1 MLMIYTTFLER
12 TAFPLDLDC
21 LEMARTLVPKLDQG
35 GIVLT
40 VLDWV
45 GGGLHGEPGGS
56 MQCQECLV
64 MVKFSSRKLFLRC
77 VPLGDQLHEEALH
90 GAGSVTTLLRR
101 SLEYLTYGWIR

>member
-1 MLMIYTTFLER
+1 MMMMFNTTFLER
-12 TAFPLDLDC
+12 TAFPLDMDC

-56 MQCQECLV
+56 MQVPAGGEHHLPKGECTDIQYESVLYI
-64 MVKFSSRKLFLRC
+64 
-77 VPLGDQLHEEALH
+77 LH
-90 GAGSVTTLLRR
+90 TTAFHM
-101 SLEYLTYGWIR
+101 EMEDDC

>member
-1 MLMIYTTFLER
+1 MMLMTYTTFLER

-56 MQCQECLV
+56 KQVPAGGEHHLPKGECT
-64 MVKFSSRKLFLRC
+64 
-77 VPLGDQLHEEALH
+77 DIQYE
-90 GAGSVTTLLRR
+90 SVLYILYTTAFHM
-101 SLEYLTYGWIR
+101 EMEDNC

>member
-1 MLMIYTTFLER
+1 MSWILGPYSTTFAIKLPILCLIMMLMIYTTFLER

-56 MQCQECLV
+56 
-64 MVKFSSRKLFLRC
+64 KH
-77 VPLGDQLHEEALH
+77 VPTGGGQRL
-90 GAGSVTTLLRR
+90 
-101 SLEYLTYGWIR
+101 